1 MSFRILMPSC
11 LIVLAACSGAD
22 EASTAAGGA
31 AASCKSRA
39 YAEIGGPLSLINSNG
54 QTVTESDFM
63 GRPSLVYFGFT
74 YCPDVC
80 PASLV
85 TIDQALDRLPEDVEE
100 PLTILISIDPER
112 DTPEAMADYISVD
125 AFPEDIVGLTGST
138 EAVKAAA
145 DAFKTGY
152 QKVEIPDSAAGYTMD
167 HTSIVYLMDEDWSL
181 KTFFTHE
188 TTSAQMADCLTE
200 HLS

>member
-1 MSFRILMPSC
+1 MTLR
-11 LIVLAACSGAD
+11 VLLAGSALFVSACSASD
-22 EASTAAGGA
+22 ENSARTDAANANCSTR
-31 AASCKSRA
+31 SF
-39 YAEIGGPLSLINSNG
+39 AEIGGPISLIDTGGNA
-54 QTVTESDFM
+54 VTEADFK

-85 TIDQALDRLPEDVEE
+85 TIDQALARLPETVE
-100 PLTILISIDPER
+100 PPRTILISIDPER
-112 DTPEAMADYISVD
+112 DTPEAMADYIFVEP
-125 AFPEDIVGLTGST
+125 FPEDIVGLTGSVD
-138 EAVKAAA
+138 AVQSAA
-145 DAFKTGY
+145 DTFKTGFR
-152 QKVEIPDSAAGYTMD
+152 KVEIPDSAAGYTMD

-188 TTSAQMADCLTE
+188 TTAAQMAECLAE